1 VRITTRPLEAAD
13 AEDVHAITTS
23 LAVLPTT
30 VTVPFTS
37 RASVAE
43 EITNQDPNRHILGA
57 IVNGRVV
64 GYGGLIVAKRA
75 RTRHC
80 GHLFVEV
87 HERFHGKGVGTA
99 LVGAILDLADR
110 WLGLA
115 RVQLEVNADND
126 RAVRLYERFG
136 FQREGLLRANVL
148 SNGRY
153 VDSFVMGRLRPEQ
166 L

>member
-1 VRITTRPLEAAD
+1 VRITTRPLQPAD
-13 AEDVHAITTS
+13 ADDIHAITTS

-43 EITNQDPNRHILGA
+43 EIANQDPNRHVLGA
-57 IVNGRVV
+57 VLRGRVV
-64 GYGGLIVAKRA
+64 GYGGLIVGKRA

-87 HERFHGKGVGTA
+87 HERSQGKGVGTA

-136 FQREGLLRANVL
+136 FEREGRLRGNIL

-153 VDSFVMGRLRPEQ
+153 VDSFVMGRVRREQ